1 MTLALIFTLGE
12 EVYGL
17 EIEAVQEI
25 IEDPPLHYVPRAEGV
40 LVGAVNFHG
49 QVLAVIDLPALLGVS
64 GQKRDHRRVVLAP
77 QFKSLVLIVSS
88 IQKIVNLDL
97 SLLQPPPTKAGSS
110 AIRGLATLDEHM
122 VNMLDTQEV
131 IKQLGNQ
138 AS

>member
-1 MTLALIFTLGE
+1 MTLVLIFTLGE

-49 QVLAVIDLPALLGVS
+49 QVLAVIDLPTLFGLS

-77 QFKSLVLIVSS
+77 QFKSLVLTVSS
-88 IQKIVNLDL
+88 VQKIVRIDL
-97 SLLQPPPTKAGSS
+97 STLQPPSTKTGPGAV
-110 AIRGLATLDEHM
+110 RGVATLDELV

>member
-1 MTLALIFTLGE
+1 MTLTLIFTLGE

-25 IEDPPLHYVPRAEGV
+25 IEDPPLHYIPLAEGV

-49 QVLAVIDLPALLGVS
+49 QILAVIDLPTLLGLS

-77 QFKSLVLIVSS
+77 QFKSLVLTVSS
-88 IQKIVNLDL
+88 IQKIVRLDL
-97 SLLQPPPTKAGSS
+97 STLQPPSTKTGPS
-110 AIRGLATLDEHM
+110 AIRGVATLDELM
-122 VNMLDTQEV
+122 INMLDTQEV